1 MAKLSINAA
10 PTFMAKVGIPVAGGE
25 VLEVE
30 FTFKHRTKAQLHE
43 FSTST
48 ASRTDAESF
57 MDLVCGWNFEE
68 EFNAEAVETML
79 QNYLGAARE
88 TIKVYIDQLTAA
100 KAKN

>member
-1 MAKLSINAA
+1 MAKLTINAA
-10 PTFMAKVGIPVAGGE
+10 PTFKAKVGIPVAGGE
-25 VLEVE
+25 VMEVE
-30 FTFKHRTKAQLHE
+30 FTFKHRTRAQLHE

-48 ASRTDAESF
+48 AERSDAESF

-68 EFNAEAVETML
+68 EFTADAVETML

-88 TIKVYIDQLTAA
+88 TIRVYIEQLTAS